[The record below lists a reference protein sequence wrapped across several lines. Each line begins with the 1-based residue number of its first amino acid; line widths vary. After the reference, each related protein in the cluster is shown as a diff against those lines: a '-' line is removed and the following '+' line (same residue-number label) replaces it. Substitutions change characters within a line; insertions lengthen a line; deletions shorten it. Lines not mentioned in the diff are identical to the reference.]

1 MTMARRL
8 WYEARVVGG
17 ALFGLPVLV
26 AALFAVAAALM
37 RWTALQGGQSR
48 AQAHAVAA
56 QMLLWLLE
64 VGLPPAAGF
73 AAATIAARDPAR
85 ELLLSLPAPYPAV
98 IAERLGVFTAWAAV
112 VCAAATAAIG
122 TARYWAAPQGLPA
135 GGLAWAA
142 PLAGFVGMGA
152 LAALLL
158 RSRAAGAVA
167 IGMLWMVAIAA
178 VGSLTESPVLR
189 YLYPFLTSQTL
200 PGGHAP
206 HAPYWLANRVAL
218 LTLAA
223 TLGAGAL
230 GAARRSEALLGG
242 EE

>member
-1 MTMARRL
+1 MTMGQRL
-8 WYEARVVGG
+8 RYEARVLGG

-26 AALFAVAAALM
+26 AALFALAAALM
-37 RWTALQGGQSR
+37 RWTALQEGQSR

-85 ELLLSLPAPYPAV
+85 ELLLSLPAPYPAT
-98 IAERLGVFTAWAAV
+98 IAARLGLFTAWTAI
-112 VCAAATAAIG
+112 VCAATTAAIG
-122 TARYWAAPQGLPA
+122 AMRYWIAPQGLPM
-135 GGLAWAA
+135 GSLAWAA
-142 PLAGFVGMGA
+142 PLVWFVAVGA
-152 LAALLL
+152 LAALLP

-178 VGSLTESPVLR
+178 AGSLTESPTLR
-189 YLYPFLTSQTL
+189 YIYPFLTSQTL

-206 HAPYWLANRVAL
+206 HAPYWLANRLILIA
-218 LTLAA
+218 LAA
-223 TLGAGAL
+223 ALGAGAL
-230 GAARRSEALLGG
+230 GAARRSEALLGA